1 MNIPAFGFAVL
12 SVYLLSAICY
22 LFYFILQS
30 KILKRISSASLA
42 SGALLHLI
50 YIIMLR
56 NDLHRL
62 PLGTV
67 YEVLSSATFLFV
79 LLYLF
84 LEFYIKENS
93 MGIVIVPMILFFLAI
108 ALPGIDM
115 NKTLAPQLAGLSFQI
130 HVVFML
136 LAYSG
141 FTIAFIASVMYLLL
155 AREIHQKRLGFFF
168 SRIPSLELLDH
179 LNSTS
184 ATLGFGFATVG
195 MFLGFWMG
203 IELWGNPF
211 PLDAKFISFVI
222 IWIVYLFHLVARI
235 KLGWRGERSAWLSVV
250 GFFFV
255 LMTFLVVSL
264 FLTTM
269 HAYR

>member
-1 MNIPAFGFAVL
+1 MNITGFSFTVL
-12 SVYLLSAICY
+12 IVYLLSAICY
-22 LFYFILQS
+22 LSYFISQN
-30 KILKRISSASLA
+30 KTLKRISSVSLA

-50 YIIMLR
+50 YIVLLR
-56 NDLHRL
+56 NELNRL

-93 MGIVIVPMILFFLAI
+93 MGVIIVPMILFFQAI
-108 ALPGIDM
+108 ALTGIDTQ
-115 NKTLAPQLAGLSFQI
+115 KTLAPQLAGLYFQI

-168 SRIPSLELLDH
+168 SRIPSLELLDR
-179 LNSTS
+179 LNSS
-184 ATLGFGFATVG
+184 AATLGFTFATVG

-203 IELWGNPF
+203 IELWGNSF

-222 IWIVYLFHLVARI
+222 IWFVYLFHLIARL
-235 KLGWRGERSAWLSVV
+235 KLGWRGERSAWLSVI

-255 LMTFLVVSL
+255 LLTFLVVS
-264 FLTTM
+264 FYLTTM

>member
-1 MNIPAFGFAVL
+1 MTIVGFGVL
-12 SVYLLSAICY
+12 VLIVYSLSAVCY
-22 LFYFILQS
+22 FSFFISQKKALKLF
-30 KILKRISSASLA
+30 SSVSLGL
-42 SGALLHLI
+42 GALLHLTF
-50 YIIMLR
+50 IIALR
-56 NDLHRL
+56 IKLERL

-67 YEVLSSATFLFV
+67 YEVLSSAAFLFV
-79 LLYLF
+79 IFYLF
-84 LEFYIKENS
+84 LELKVKEKS
-93 MGIVIVPMILFFLAI
+93 MGIVIVPLTLIFQAVSLT
-108 ALPGIDM
+108 GIDAHK
-115 NKTLAPQLAGLSFQI
+115 NLAPQLAGLSFQI
-130 HVVFML
+130 HVIFML

-155 AREIHQKRLGFFF
+155 AREIQQKRLGFFF
-168 SRIPSLELLDH
+168 SRIPSLELLDR

-222 IWIVYLFHLVARI
+222 IWFVYLFHLIARI

-250 GFFFV
+250 GFFLV
-255 LMTFLVVSL
+255 LLTFLVVSF
-264 FLTTM
+264 FLTSM